1 MDDAKRQGRNARSA
15 KTVLQLFNER
25 LDIVVSEATKGD
37 NQASLK
43 VMQLLADRDWTLRQ
57 LGYETGDTGRLRKYR
72 KPTTKE
78 QVLID
83 LSIKAMAGDAAAAIK
98 LMQVMSG
105 NNYNSPIKE

>member
-1 MDDAKRQGRNARSA
+1 MDDAKRQERNARSA

-25 LDIVVSEATKGD
+25 LDIVVSKATRGD
-37 NQASLK
+37 NLASLE

-72 KPTTKE
+72 KPTKKE

-83 LSIKAMAGDAAAAIK
+83 LSAKAMEGDAAAAIK

-105 NNYNSPIKE
+105 EQL